1 MYLYLLI
8 YTFSYLYAWKKYLK
22 GRYRLQHAFVYYFDC
37 AQKFI
42 FKLVEI
48 ATIRVG
54 LNFKIK
60 PVGCLAAP

>member
-1 MYLYLLI
+1 MHLCVI
-8 YTFSYLYAWKKYLK
+8 
-22 GRYRLQHAFVYYFDC
+22 FDC

-48 ATIRVG
+48 ATVRVG
-54 LNFKIK
+54 FKFKIK